1 MVKSSK
7 VKLIVILFFL
17 FIIYFFLNEVLN
29 FSIPCLFH
37 ELTGLYC
44 PGCGITRLF
53 FSLLKFDFYQAFRY
67 NPLIFILI
75 ILCLIYWIIKIL
87 LKKLKGID
95 ITTPNYIYYCLL
107 VVVILFGILRNI
119 PMFDYLAPYIL

>member
-67 NPLIFILI
+67 NPLIFLLI

-87 LKKLKGID
+87 LKKLKWID
-95 ITTPNYIYYCLL
+95 ITIPNYIYYCLL